1 MESIG
6 IVIYERLGIFY
17 TKLQFYRL
25 IYHQIKK
32 IKNLDQI
39 EIKDLPIKYD
49 SPLSV

>member
-6 IVIYERLGIFY
+6 IVIYERLGHK
-17 TKLQFYRL
+17 TSVLL
-25 IYHQIKK
+25 GWSPIKWK
-32 IKNLDQI
+32 DKKNCDKI